1 MIISALVKLELMDI
15 SAPVL

>member
-1 MIISALVKLELMDI
+1 MIISALVKHKLMYI

>member
-1 MIISALVKLELMDI
+1 MIISALVKHDLMYI